1 MRRCMLACNCPET
14 VMKKLLAP
22 FAALFALAAPSLSN
36 AEDMH
41 ADMHSDMQ
49 CSHADAH
56 ASGLTQPGQAAFAA
70 LQEAVALLEADSAT
84 DWSKVNI
91 TSLRDHLVDMD
102 EVVMHAD
109 AKIDDTA
116 DGVRVSF
123 TGAGRT
129 LAAVKRMIP
138 AHASMMNGYHDWAS
152 STSASTTGVV
162 WTIVASPA
170 ERVRIKALG
179 PFGLLTLGS
188 HHAIHHLALARGQ
201 MPHH

>member
-1 MRRCMLACNCPET
+1 MTNS
-14 VMKKLLAP
+14 
-22 FAALFALAAPSLSN
+22 LAAFFAMLVLVMPLSN
-36 AEDMH
+36 AADSH
-41 ADMHSDMQ
+41 ADMR

-56 ASGLTQPGQAAFAA
+56 ADAHAAGLTQPGQAAFAA
-70 LQEAVALLEADSAT
+70 LQEAVALLEADPAT

-109 AKIDDTA
+109 AAIDDTA

-138 AHASMMNGYHDWAS
+138 AHASMMTGYHDWTS
-152 STSASTTGVV
+152 STSATANGVV

-188 HHAIHHLALARGQ
+188 HHAVHHLALARGL